1 METTNQEPQ
10 LLKKREAA
18 RILSISPRTLDDW
31 VSRGIVPYL
40 AISPR
45 LHLFEI
51 GQLRAALSGKFGVNT
66 RRELNRSP
74 EIN

>member
-31 VSRGIVPYL
+31 VARGLVPYL

-45 LHLFEI
+45 LHLFDI
-51 GQLRAALSGKFGVNT
+51 GLVRAALAEKFGVST
-66 RRELNRSP
+66 RREK
-74 EIN
+74 

>member
-31 VSRGIVPYL
+31 VARGIVPYL

-45 LHLFEI
+45 LHLFDI
-51 GQLRAALSGKFGVNT
+51 VQVRATLAEKFGIRT
-66 RRELNRSP
+66 RQT
-74 EIN
+74 

>member
-1 METTNQEPQ
+1 METTNQEPL

-31 VSRGIVPYL
+31 VARGIVPYL

-45 LHLFEI
+45 LHLFDI
-51 GQLRAALSGKFGVNT
+51 GQVRAALSEKFGIRT
-66 RRELNRSP
+66 RQT
-74 EIN
+74 